1 MPTAFSQDELADM
14 LMEAESHKPPAPDE
28 PMYESA
34 DKVISANSSTHS
46 GLFLSTFVR
55 IEGERN
61 TYLFNPAVVW
71 HIALTISQLLSLTA
85 WTDEDGKLLSPQARH
100 TETGGPTTQEKVT
113 MRQTFERFFPL
124 PPGKQQLLVAP
135 MIVAVSG
142 GAGPWGAVLSFRL
155 EDGQIKT
162 IVMNQFVTYRFFA
175 MLVDVIESCNW
186 IGSDGKL
193 QPKASFEGMGR
204 A

>member
-1 MPTAFSQDELADM
+1 MPTAFSEAELARM
-14 LMEAESHKPPAPDE
+14 LMEAETHKPPAPDE
-28 PMYESA
+28 PVYETA
-34 DKVISANSSTHS
+34 DRIISANSSIHN
-46 GLFLSTFVR
+46 GLVLSTFVG

-85 WTDEDGKLLSPQARH
+85 WTDEDGKLLSPEARH

-124 PPGKQQLLVAP
+124 SPGKQQLLVAP

-142 GAGPWGAVLSFRL
+142 GAGSWGAVLSFRL

-175 MLVDVIESCNW
+175 MLVDVIESRNW